1 MIFLYFTLGYLIS
14 VSVVWAIL
22 SVSDAKI
29 STCTVSVSVWKK
41 TIINVSVETKT
52 VQSVIHSYK
61 LTSCLHLLVA
71 VLGSANE
78 AQLSGFLLL
87 GRPSVPV

>member
-1 MIFLYFTLGYLIS
+1 MGLSTILFKIFNLVNKTTLGYLIS

-22 SVSDAKI
+22 SVSDSKI

-52 VQSVIHSYK
+52 VQSVIHS
-61 LTSCLHLLVA
+61 
-71 VLGSANE
+71 
-78 AQLSGFLLL
+78 
-87 GRPSVPV
+87 

>member
-1 MIFLYFTLGYLIS
+1 MIFHNSALSGGHKHEPGCTLGYLIS

-52 VQSVIHSYK
+52 VQSVIHS
-61 LTSCLHLLVA
+61 
-71 VLGSANE
+71 
-78 AQLSGFLLL
+78 
-87 GRPSVPV
+87 

>member
-1 MIFLYFTLGYLIS
+1 MSECTLGYLIS

-52 VQSVIHSYK
+52 VQSVIHS
-61 LTSCLHLLVA
+61 
-71 VLGSANE
+71 
-78 AQLSGFLLL
+78 
-87 GRPSVPV
+87 